1 MGDRV
6 DPESYSTV
14 TITKDKPAP
23 QRDESR
29 LIPIWTF
36 IREHQSSGE
45 EEEEKPT
52 ALTRSRLYLVG
63 LGIFVAL
70 VAGTLIYMSVR
81 TITVLENISDLTIKK
96 KQLLVETE
104 IMEGQIYA
112 LNLEINTKCG
122 PCPDH
127 WIHSRQK
134 CYLFY
139 DEPAP
144 WKTWEQSQ
152 RFCQDRLA
160 RLVVIGDL
168 EEQKFVSKHIKYYNS
183 EHNGYW
189 MGLQNVNYN
198 WTWLDGRI
206 DTLGFWAKDLPYTPG
221 SKVRVLPERNPTNS
235 WKQGMTGFLNKFICF
250 IHEAPDPGDVE
261 PSN

>member
-1 MGDRV
+1 MGGRV
-6 DPESYSTV
+6 DPDSYSTV

-81 TITVLENISDLTIKK
+81 TVTVLENISDLTIKK
-96 KQLLVETE
+96 KQLLVETK
-104 IMEGQIYA
+104 IMEGQINA
-112 LNLEINTKCG
+112 LNLEINKHPECG

-152 RFCQDRLA
+152 SFCQDRLA
-160 RLVVIGDL
+160 SLVVIGDL
-168 EEQKFVSKHIKYYNS
+168 EEQKFVSKHIKYYHS
-183 EHNGYW
+183 EHHGYW
-189 MGLQNVNYN
+189 IGLQNVNN
-198 WTWLDGRI
+198 TWTWLNGRA
-206 DTLGFWAKDLPYTPG
+206 DTLGFWMKQTVTTPAP
-221 SKVRVLPERNPTNS
+221 KALVVPRQNPSES
-235 WKQGMTGFLNKFICF
+235 WKKADNVFLNKFICERYSLEVSS
-250 IHEAPDPGDVE
+250 I
-261 PSN
+261 